1 MFEGIFEGLSAEEIQ
16 VANQLLK
23 DTVSGDLMKATAAKY
38 ELSKNLVL
46 PLKKGVVPGD
56 IVSGFFVM
64 DRFEPGVPVEYPI
77 DFLVPGTEKNYVAY
91 VVPNTG
97 RPAQKFIEGDY
108 LTVKTY
114 DVATSINW
122 ARKYA
127 QFARWDVI
135 GRAMMVGEMTFV
147 KRKNDDGFHALM
159 AAGVDRGIYTY
170 DGDSASGYFSKRLI
184 SSSQTTMRRNSGG
197 NSTSVDN
204 GRLTHVAISPEGLG
218 DVRNWDGTQLDE
230 ITRREIFVAD
240 GETPLTRIFG
250 VNLIDIDELGVG
262 QEYQKY
268 YTNVLGA
275 SLSGSKEELALGL
288 DLRKGLQDS
297 FYMPYVVQPNGQ
309 ETEVLQDTQLL
320 LANRDGYQWRRT
332 WGTAVLDTR
341 RVLVMEF

>member
-1 MFEGIFEGLSAEEIQ
+1 MFDNIFEGLSAEEIQ
-16 VANQLLK
+16 VAQQLLR
-23 DTVSGDLMKATAAKY
+23 DTVSSDLHKSTSAKY

-56 IVSGFFVM
+56 IVSGFFTM
-64 DRFEPGVPVEYPI
+64 DRFEPGVPVEYPL
-77 DFLVPGTEKNYVAY
+77 DWLVPGTEKNYVAY

-97 RPAQKFIEGDY
+97 RPAQKFIEGDF

-127 QFARWDVI
+127 QYARWDIV

-159 AAGVDRGIYTY
+159 AAGVDRAISVY
-170 DGDSASGYFSKRLI
+170 DGDSAVGYFSKRLI
-184 SSSQTTMRRNSGG
+184 SSGQTTMRRGSGG

-218 DVRNWDGTQLDE
+218 DVRGWDGTQLDE
-230 ITRREIFVAD
+230 ITRREIFIAD
-240 GETPLTRIFG
+240 GESPLTRIFG
-250 VNLIDIDELGVG
+250 VNLIDIDEFGVG

-275 SLSGSKEELALGL
+275 SLPGSKEELALGL

-297 FYMPYVVQPNGQ
+297 FYMPYIVQPNGQ
-309 ETEVLQDTQLL
+309 ETEVLEDPMLVL
-320 LANRDGYQWRRT
+320 SNRAGYQWRRT
-332 WGTAVLDTR
+332 WGTTVLDTR
-341 RVLVMEF
+341 RVLVMAF